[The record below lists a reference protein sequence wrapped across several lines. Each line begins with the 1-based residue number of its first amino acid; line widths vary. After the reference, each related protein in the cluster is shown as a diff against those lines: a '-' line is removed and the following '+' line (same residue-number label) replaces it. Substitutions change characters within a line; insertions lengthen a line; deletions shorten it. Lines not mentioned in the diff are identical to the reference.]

1 MEEKKRNQCFI
12 FLMVVGTVLLFFPL
26 LTLGIMHND
35 ELLARYWSMLRGKG
49 IFDSFIYRTSSG
61 KRTGYVLPGS
71 ACDTDSG
78 VYRKI
83 KILLS
88 NLAGSYSYIQY
99 WIICKTD
106 RRDFS

>member
-35 ELLARYWSMLRGKG
+35 ELLARYWSMRGVKE
-49 IFDSFIYRTSSG
+49 FLTHSYTTSSG

-71 ACDTDSG
+71 ACDTDPG